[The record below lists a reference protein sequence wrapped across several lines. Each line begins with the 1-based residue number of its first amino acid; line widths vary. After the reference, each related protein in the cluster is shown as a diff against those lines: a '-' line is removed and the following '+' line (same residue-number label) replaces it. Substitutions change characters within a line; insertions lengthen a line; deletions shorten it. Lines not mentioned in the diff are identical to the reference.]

1 MIKAYSIFT
10 RYLFVRFLRADRNK
24 VVWCTGRTP
33 CSLLPNAA
41 FDLFIIFINKNNDLV
56 FHVRKILCYDQ
67 YKITTKNRT
76 RKNSGFSLSFPVLI
90 RTAGRLAIIRNF
102 YQKGDGHMKFEH
114 LLSPM
119 KVGNRIYKN
128 RIVSAPIRY
137 LSSALMAPTISPA
150 ELLRKKR
157 ANSSGWLSPISPL
170 YTSPAE
176 STKNP

>member
-1 MIKAYSIFT
+1 
-10 RYLFVRFLRADRNK
+10 
-24 VVWCTGRTP
+24 
-33 CSLLPNAA
+33 
-41 FDLFIIFINKNNDLV
+41 
-56 FHVRKILCYDQ
+56 
-67 YKITTKNRT
+67 
-76 RKNSGFSLSFPVLI
+76 
-90 RTAGRLAIIRNF
+90 
-102 YQKGDGHMKFEH
+102 MKFEH